1 MTNEQLALSIQA
13 GGSSGERMEELYSQ
27 VKAFIH
33 MLAWKYRA
41 ASDVEDLEQ
50 EGFLALY
57 DAVRGYQPGKGAFLS
72 YAAYWIEARIRRFI
86 QNDSCLHIPAGRQ
99 GQRRKL
105 QQFQEEYEKEYGQ
118 TPPAA
123 LSCSLLNLT
132 LKEYQERKKT
142 ALMGQCLSLD
152 APITD
157 QEGEGLTLGDTV
169 AASGSLEEDIIGQI
183 DCQELKRLLWG
194 MVNSLPG
201 MQPAIIRA
209 RYQEGKSMREIA
221 AEQGSS
227 PEAVRGQQA
236 VALRTLRNPKNLNR
250 LRCYLENSE
259 IYSLSI
265 TATGAERFRQTWTS
279 STERAALV
287 RIERE
292 EKKGWR
298 Y

>member
-86 QNDSCLHIPAGRQ
+86 QKDSCLHIPAGRQ
-99 GQRRKL
+99 GQAKEL
-105 QQFQEEYEKEYGQ
+105 QQFQEAYEKEYGQ
-118 TPPAA
+118 TPPDAV
-123 LSCSLLNLT
+123 SCCFLGLT
-132 LKEYQERKKT
+132 LEEYQERKKT
-142 ALMGQCLSLD
+142 ALTGRCLSLD

-209 RYQEGKSMREIA
+209 RYQEGKSIREIA
-221 AEQGSS
+221 AEQGNS
-227 PEAVRGQQA
+227 PEEVRGQQA
-236 VALRTLRNPKNLNR
+236 KAIRTLRNPKNLNR
-250 LRCYLENSE
+250 LRCYLEDSE

-265 TATGAERFRQTWTS
+265 TGTGAERFRQTWTS
-279 STERAALV
+279 STERAALL
-287 RIERE
+287 RMQR
-292 EKKGWR
+292 R
-298 Y
+298 R

>member
-13 GGSSGERMEELYSQ
+13 EGSSGERMEELYSQ

-86 QNDSCLHIPAGRQ
+86 QNDSCLHIPAGQ
-99 GQRRKL
+99 QEQRRKL
-105 QQFQEEYEKEYGQ
+105 QQFQEAYEKEYGQ
-118 TPPAA
+118 TPSDAV
-123 LSCSLLNLT
+123 SCLFFGLT
-132 LKEYQERKKT
+132 LKEYQEKKKT
-142 ALMGQCLSLD
+142 ALTGRLTSLD
-152 APITD
+152 APITE

-169 AASGSLEEDIIGQI
+169 AAPGNLEEDITEQI
-183 DCQELKRLLWG
+183 DGQELKRILWG
-194 MVNSLPG
+194 MVDSLPG
-201 MQPAIIRA
+201 VQPAIIRA
-209 RYQEGKSMREIA
+209 RYQEGKNTREIA

-227 PEAVRGQQA
+227 PGEVRGQQEKA
-236 VALRTLRNPKNLNR
+236 IRTLRNPKNSNR
-250 LRCYLENSE
+250 LRCFLEDSE

-279 STERAALV
+279 STERAALL
-287 RIERE
+287 RTERE
-292 EKKGWR
+292 EGK
-298 Y
+298 